1 MLTMAA
7 FYKKPEYDQDERRD
21 YVLKTRN
28 CLVCKVEFLSEWAGE
43 RICKKCKSRSDWR
56 MDY

>member
-1 MLTMAA
+1 MEAVYL
-7 FYKKPEYDQDERRD
+7 KKLEYEQDVRPD

-43 RICKKCKSRSDWR
+43 RVCKKCKSRSEWR
-56 MDY
+56 NGF